1 MRIEYAKESGAKYL
15 TIVQSLEE
23 GEGELFLVFFFPY
36 LIAIGVA
43 SRFAKVTGE
52 LRLRPP

>member
-1 MRIEYAKESGAKYL
+1 
-15 TIVQSLEE
+15 VQSLEE